1 MLVVG
6 GRNNQAGENLPL
18 EIYDTDT
25 SEWFRFF
32 EVPNFRHS
40 CFNQDADLYIFGG
53 FEPVNPNQPTAKF
66 IHVDMSVLLEKHH
79 TLINN
84 SGFAGGLMVI
94 SKKNAKKSLT
104 DVVLNDLKKPK
115 EDPPKV
121 SPQKGIRIAPLAV
134 IATVYGPNDNF
145 NDIVR
150 KIPIENLQEESKKMG
165 GIQPIQIDSFRVK
178 GNEEI
183 ANYFLNLLLAQK
195 SLPNKPPKLS
205 KDMIIKL
212 CDATQLI
219 FTSEPTLL
227 NIRGPCKIF
236 GNLNGQ
242 FDDLIKLF
250 EHFGYPEETLRGDIE
265 SHDYLFLGDYVDRG
279 NRSLDLI
286 CLLFALKIKYPEQF
300 HMIRGHHEDR
310 AVNRILGF
318 AEECEGK
325 MGEDSKSGNSI
336 FGKVNTVFDCL
347 PLAAVVERKLFC
359 VHGGIGQNVLNL
371 KQIDKIPKPIEVC
384 HDINQIS
391 RDQILLNELLW
402 TDPVQNLPNND
413 PENNRGFFGCE
424 TIRSNKFSME
434 RITNFLV
441 NNGLAMLIRSHEFV
455 KDGYENIDNK
465 LITFGSCL
473 DYCGKLK
480 NAGGIMFV
488 KKNSEVYPKMI
499 IPGVNSDAEEIKW
512 MVMKE
517 KNFTAKEN
525 KIRRN
530 CSPLRN

>member
-455 KDGYENIDNK
+455 KYGYENIDNK